1 MTNKIVSPVSGSI
14 SSQKSVLSKAYLVLA
29 VSFIPCAFGALA
41 GAVINPMALLGGGWM
56 GIILFFAFFYGMV
69 FLIEKNR
76 YNKIGI
82 GLLQVFTFAMG
93 MMIGPVLGMLL
104 GSAAGTQIVFSAA
117 IMTVA
122 VFAAMTFAAHK
133 SKADTAAM
141 GRFLLV
147 GAVVLMT
154 AVIANLFFKI
164 PAVSLAI
171 SAVFVVFSSLMI
183 MWQTKAVIEG
193 GETSYIS
200 AALTIFISLYNIFS
214 SLLRLL
220 MAFTGND

>member
-1 MTNKIVSPVSGSI
+1 MNDPLIQTPNSTVSL
-14 SSQKSVLSKAYLVLA
+14 QKSVLSKAYMLLA
-29 VSFIPCAFGALA
+29 VSFVPCAA
-41 GAVINPMALLGGGWM
+41 GAWLGAYINPMALIGGGWM
-56 GIILFFAFFYGMV
+56 GILIFFAFFYGMI
-69 FLIEKNR
+69 FIIEKNR
-76 YNKIGI
+76 HNFLGAA
-82 GLLQVFTFAMG
+82 LLQVFTFAMG
-93 MMIGPVLGMLL
+93 MMLGPILGMLL
-104 GSAAGTQIVFSAA
+104 GSAAGTQIVLTAA
-117 IMTVA
+117 TMTAA
-122 VFAAMTFAAHK
+122 VFAVMTIAAHK

-154 AVIANLFFKI
+154 AVVANLFFKI

-200 AALTIFISLYNIFS
+200 AALTIFISIYNIFS
-214 SLLRLL
+214 NLLHLL
-220 MAFTGND
+220 LALTGND